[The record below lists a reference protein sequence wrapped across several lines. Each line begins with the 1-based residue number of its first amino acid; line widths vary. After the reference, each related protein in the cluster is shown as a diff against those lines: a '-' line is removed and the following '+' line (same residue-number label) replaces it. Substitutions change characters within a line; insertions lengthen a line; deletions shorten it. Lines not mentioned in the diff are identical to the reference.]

1 MSHADSL
8 RRVVAKLSFGFLVL
22 LVMFLVVFVVFVWL
36 AWSSK
41 VAFVVRVMLV
51 ASPILFWILSIYI
64 MYVSV
69 VAPTD
74 RTIEVVRLLVFL
86 PLLIRENV
94 L

>member
-8 RRVVAKLSFGFLVL
+8 WRVIAKLSFGFLVI
-22 LVMFLVVFVVFVWL
+22 LVMFLVVLVVFVWL

-41 VAFVVRVMLV
+41 VASVVRVMLV

-74 RTIEVVRLLVFL
+74 RTIEVVRLLIFL

>member
-8 RRVVAKLSFGFLVL
+8 RRVVAKLSFGFLV
-22 LVMFLVVFVVFVWL
+22 MFLVVLVIFVWL

-41 VAFVVRVMLV
+41 VASVVRVMLV

-74 RTIEVVRLLVFL
+74 RTIEVVRLLIFL

>member
-41 VAFVVRVMLV
+41 VAFVVMLV
-51 ASPILFWILSIYI
+51 
-64 MYVSV
+64 
-69 VAPTD
+69 
-74 RTIEVVRLLVFL
+74 
-86 PLLIRENV
+86 
-94 L
+94 